1 MLHPEFPYVALLAA
15 VLVLV
20 PLPWHWRAGNV
31 ATLSIIAWL
40 FATDVI
46 YGADAIVWGDNA
58 IIVIP
63 VWCDISECSSYSSEV
78 CPSDSHLATKV
89 IIGANIAL
97 PAACMCVCIHLKQV
111 ASIHNVKTSFQDK
124 RRRQIIEAILCILLP
139 MVWMAV
145 RECTVF
151 YF

>member
-1 MLHPEFPYVALLAA
+1 MVHPEFPYVALLAA

-63 VWCDISECSSYSSEV
+63 VWCDISMYLSFSFTRYKLTSC
-78 CPSDSHLATKV
+78 T
-89 IIGANIAL
+89 I
-97 PAACMCVCIHLKQV
+97 LK
-111 ASIHNVKTSFQDK
+111 
-124 RRRQIIEAILCILLP
+124 
-139 MVWMAV
+139 
-145 RECTVF
+145 
-151 YF
+151 